1 MAELGATSRHLQVT
15 ATEPAAAQ
23 VPEDIGMYLD
33 KLRRDH
39 PAIDQI
45 WLLGR
50 QPHPAATGS
59 AGSVVWE
66 LLLFADKASLTAI
79 RADAALLR
87 MDVKLVV
94 VTDGDAFE
102 SVWGDPA
109 RGRLTRS
116 GWYLEGPSSARF
128 DAPLAHE
135 PMDAGTNRA
144 SASRVR

>member
-1 MAELGATSRHLQVT
+1 VAELDATARNLQAT
-15 ATEPAAAQ
+15 ATDQAAAQ

-39 PAIDQI
+39 PAVDQI

-50 QPHPAATGS
+50 QPQPVT
-59 AGSVVWE
+59 GSVVWE
-66 LLLFADKASLTAI
+66 LLLFADNVSLTAI
-79 RADAALLR
+79 RADATLPR

-109 RGRLTRS
+109 PGRLTRS
-116 GWYLEGPSSARF
+116 GWYLETSSSARF
-128 DAPLAHE
+128 DAPLAHGSTG
-135 PMDAGTNRA
+135 AGTDSAN
-144 SASRVR
+144 ASRVR